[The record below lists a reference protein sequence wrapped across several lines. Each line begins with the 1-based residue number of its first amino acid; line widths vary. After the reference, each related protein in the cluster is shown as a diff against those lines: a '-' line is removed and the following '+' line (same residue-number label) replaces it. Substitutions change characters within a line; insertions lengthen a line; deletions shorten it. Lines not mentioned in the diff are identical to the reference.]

1 MHVFFPLLFRP
12 SPVLFIAYAYIYIDI
27 YIHCTRCT
35 VVNIT
40 MSTNRVPNLDPDLN
54 LNKEIW
60 DLYSSAQ
67 KILPDS
73 NRILNLSWRLHNRTS
88 FPRINRIMQHSNSI
102 MDFSASPFAS
112 GVNAA
117 GPGNNDLDD
126 TDTDNQQFFLSDMN
140 LNGSSVFENV
150 FDDDDD
156 DDDVETH
163 SIVHS
168 DLLNDMDSASQR
180 ASHNASGFP
189 NFLDT
194 SCSSSFDD
202 HFIFTNNLPFLN
214 NNSINNNHSH
224 NSSHNNNSP
233 SIANN
238 TNANTNT
245 NTSASTNTNSP
256 LLRRNPSPSIV
267 KPGSR
272 RNSSVRKKKPAL
284 KKIKS
289 STSVQSSATPPSN
302 TSSNPDIK
310 CSNCTTSTT
319 PLWRKDPKGLP
330 LCNACGLFLKLHG
343 VTRPLS
349 LKTDIIKK
357 RQRSSTKINNN
368 ITPPPSSSLNPGA
381 AGKKKNYT
389 ASVAASKR
397 KNSLNIVAP
406 LKSQDIP
413 IPKIASPSIPQ
424 HLRSNTRHH
433 LSSSVPIE
441 AETFS
446 SFQPDMNMTMNMN
459 LHNASTS
466 SFNNEAFWKPL
477 DSAIDHHSGDTNPN
491 SNMNTTPNGNLSLDW
506 LNLNL

>member
-1 MHVFFPLLFRP
+1 
-12 SPVLFIAYAYIYIDI
+12 
-27 YIHCTRCT
+27 
-35 VVNIT
+35 

-88 FPRINRIMQHSNSI
+88 FHRINRIMQHSNSI

-214 NNSINNNHSH
+214 NSSINNNHSH
-224 NSSHNNNSP
+224 NV
-233 SIANN
+233 
-238 TNANTNT
+238 
-245 NTSASTNTNSP
+245 
-256 LLRRNPSPSIV
+256 LDDLM
-267 KPGSR
+267 
-272 RNSSVRKKKPAL
+272 
-284 KKIKS
+284 
-289 STSVQSSATPPSN
+289 
-302 TSSNPDIK
+302 
-310 CSNCTTSTT
+310 C
-319 PLWRKDPKGLP
+319 
-330 LCNACGLFLKLHG
+330 
-343 VTRPLS
+343 
-349 LKTDIIKK
+349 
-357 RQRSSTKINNN
+357 RS
-368 ITPPPSSSLNPGA
+368 
-381 AGKKKNYT
+381 
-389 ASVAASKR
+389 
-397 KNSLNIVAP
+397 
-406 LKSQDIP
+406 
-413 IPKIASPSIPQ
+413 
-424 HLRSNTRHH
+424 
-433 LSSSVPIE
+433 
-441 AETFS
+441 
-446 SFQPDMNMTMNMN
+446 
-459 LHNASTS
+459 
-466 SFNNEAFWKPL
+466 
-477 DSAIDHHSGDTNPN
+477 
-491 SNMNTTPNGNLSLDW
+491 
-506 LNLNL
+506 

>member
-1 MHVFFPLLFRP
+1 M
-12 SPVLFIAYAYIYIDI
+12 
-27 YIHCTRCT
+27 
-35 VVNIT
+35 
-40 MSTNRVPNLDPDLN
+40 
-54 LNKEIW
+54 
-60 DLYSSAQ
+60 
-67 KILPDS
+67 
-73 NRILNLSWRLHNRTS
+73 
-88 FPRINRIMQHSNSI
+88 
-102 MDFSASPFAS
+102 
-112 GVNAA
+112 
-117 GPGNNDLDD
+117 
-126 TDTDNQQFFLSDMN
+126 
-140 LNGSSVFENV
+140 
-150 FDDDDD
+150 
-156 DDDVETH
+156 
-163 SIVHS
+163 
-168 DLLNDMDSASQR
+168 
-180 ASHNASGFP
+180 
-189 NFLDT
+189 
-194 SCSSSFDD
+194 
-202 HFIFTNNLPFLN
+202 
-214 NNSINNNHSH
+214 
-224 NSSHNNNSP
+224 
-233 SIANN
+233 
-238 TNANTNT
+238 
-245 NTSASTNTNSP
+245 
-256 LLRRNPSPSIV
+256 
-267 KPGSR
+267 
-272 RNSSVRKKKPAL
+272 
-284 KKIKS
+284 
-289 STSVQSSATPPSN
+289 QSSATPPSN

-368 ITPPPSSSLNPGA
+368 ITPPPSSSLNPGP

>member
-1 MHVFFPLLFRP
+1 
-12 SPVLFIAYAYIYIDI
+12 
-27 YIHCTRCT
+27 
-35 VVNIT
+35 
-40 MSTNRVPNLDPDLN
+40 
-54 LNKEIW
+54 
-60 DLYSSAQ
+60 
-67 KILPDS
+67 
-73 NRILNLSWRLHNRTS
+73 
-88 FPRINRIMQHSNSI
+88 MQHSNSI

-180 ASHNASGFP
+180 ASHNAS
-189 NFLDT
+189 
-194 SCSSSFDD
+194 
-202 HFIFTNNLPFLN
+202 
-214 NNSINNNHSH
+214 
-224 NSSHNNNSP
+224 
-233 SIANN
+233 
-238 TNANTNT
+238 
-245 NTSASTNTNSP
+245 
-256 LLRRNPSPSIV
+256 V

-368 ITPPPSSSLNPGA
+368 ITPPPSSSLNPGP

>member
-1 MHVFFPLLFRP
+1 
-12 SPVLFIAYAYIYIDI
+12 
-27 YIHCTRCT
+27 
-35 VVNIT
+35 
-40 MSTNRVPNLDPDLN
+40 MSTNRAPNLDPAFN
-54 LNKEIW
+54 LNNDIW

-73 NRILNLSWRLHNRTS
+73 DRILNLSWRLHNHTS
-88 FPRINRIMQHSNSI
+88 FHRIKRIMQHSNSI

-117 GPGNNDLDD
+117 GNGNNDLDD

-156 DDDVETH
+156 DDDDVETH

-168 DLLNDMDSASQR
+168 DLLNDMDSASQHP
-180 ASHNASGFP
+180 SHNASAFP

-214 NNSINNNHSH
+214 NNSINNTHSH
-224 NSSHNNNSP
+224 NSSHNNSINNSS
-233 SIANN
+233 SISNN
-238 TNANTNT
+238 NNGNSNVA
-245 NTSASTNTNSP
+245 NSP

-267 KPGSR
+267 KPSSR
-272 RNSSVRKKKPAL
+272 RNSSIRKKKPAL

-289 STSVQSSATPPSN
+289 STSLQSSATPPS
-302 TSSNPDIK
+302 SNALSNSDIK

-357 RQRSSTKINNN
+357 RQRSSAKINSNN
-368 ITPPPSSSLNPGA
+368 ITPPPSSSSNAGA
-381 AGKKKNYT
+381 ATKKKNYA

-413 IPKIASPSIPQ
+413 IPKVASPSIPH
-424 HLRSNTRHH
+424 HLRSSNHRH
-433 LSSSVPIE
+433 LSSSAPIE
-441 AETFS
+441 VETFS
-446 SFQPDMNMTMNMN
+446 NFQPDMNMTMNMN
-459 LHNASTS
+459 LHNTSTS
-466 SFNNEAFWKPL
+466 ALNSEAFWKPL
-477 DSAIDHHSGDTNPN
+477 DSTIDHHAADTTPS
-491 SNMNTTPNGNLSLDW
+491 SNANTTPNGNLSLDW